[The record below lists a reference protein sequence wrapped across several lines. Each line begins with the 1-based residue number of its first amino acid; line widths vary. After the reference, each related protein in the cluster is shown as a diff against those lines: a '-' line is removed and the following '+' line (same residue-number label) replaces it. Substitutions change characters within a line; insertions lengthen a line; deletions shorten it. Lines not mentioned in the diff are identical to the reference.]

1 MTVSEQL
8 ATWAS
13 TPDGEMFVGVAYRDN
28 PYQVQRVKTRDLAG
42 RFLRI
47 GESNAAR
54 IEAIRGITCVI
65 VELAIPWATDS
76 PCRVILSA
84 VEPFT

>member
-54 IEAIRGITCVI
+54 ST
-65 VELAIPWATDS
+65 
-76 PCRVILSA
+76 SA
-84 VEPFT
+84 MPVDALR